1 MAAGARVSLA
11 GFRESPV
18 KNPFRSDWFRRF
30 LLPGFCFQSMI
41 IAGGYG
47 TGRELVD
54 FFLTKGVLGGLLGM
68 LVVTMPLWSIVCAL
82 TFEIARRAGSYD
94 YRTMTRELLGRWNWL
109 YEVVYLATMLVVV
122 SVVAAAGGEVVS
134 RSLGLP
140 YAVGVL
146 AIMVAVGWLVL
157 KGTTTVE
164 NFLSF
169 WSLALYAVYVLVLIA
184 AFRSFGPEIRMA
196 LGAGEVTRDWAL
208 GGAEYMAYNV
218 GTLPA
223 VLFCAHHLRT
233 RRDAVIAGALAG
245 PIGII
250 PAVLFFIAIAGL
262 GSGMMEET
270 VPSLTLLA
278 KIGSPLLLFG
288 FQVILFGTLIE
299 TATSLIHA
307 VNERV
312 ARAMEEGGREL
323 KVWLRPATSTV
334 VLLGAVLLAQA
345 GLEDLIGIGY
355 RILTYGFWVIFILP
369 LFWYGIRR
377 LR

>member
-1 MAAGARVSLA
+1 M
-11 GFRESPV
+11 
-18 KNPFRSDWFRRF
+18 KNPLRSGWFQRI
-30 LLPGFCFQSMI
+30 LLPGFVFQSMV

-54 FFLTKGVLGGLLGM
+54 FFLTKGVVGGLLGM
-68 LVVTMPLWSIVCAL
+68 LLVTTPLWSLVCAL
-82 TFEIARRAGSYD
+82 TFEIARRARTYD
-94 YRTMTRELLGRWNWL
+94 YRTFAHELLGRWKWL
-109 YEVVYLATMLVVV
+109 YEIVYLATMLVVV
-122 SVVAAAGGEVVS
+122 SVVAAAGGEIVS

-146 AIMVAVGWLVL
+146 AIMVAVGYLVL
-157 KGTTTVE
+157 QGTTAVE
-164 NFLSF
+164 NFLSV

-184 AFRSFGPEIRMA
+184 AFRSFGPEIRTA
-196 LGAGEVTRDWAL
+196 LAAGEVTSDWVL

-223 VLFCAHHLRT
+223 VLFCAHHLKT
-233 RRDAVIAGALAG
+233 RRDAVVAGILAG
-245 PIGII
+245 PIAIA

-262 GSGMMEET
+262 GSGMLEET

-278 KIGSPLLLFG
+278 RIGSPILLVA
-288 FQVILFGTLIE
+288 FQVVLFGTLIE

-323 KVWLRPATSTV
+323 KVWLRPATSTI
-334 VLLGAVLLAQA
+334 VLLAAVLLAQA
-345 GLEDLIGIGY
+345 GLEGLIGIGY
-355 RILTYGFWVIFILP
+355 RILTYAFWMVFILP
-369 LFWYGIRR
+369 LFWFGIRR
-377 LR
+377 WRRTD

>member
-1 MAAGARVSLA
+1 M
-11 GFRESPV
+11 
-18 KNPFRSDWFRRF
+18 KNPLRSNWFRRT

-47 TGRELVD
+47 TGRELVEY
-54 FFLTKGVLGGLLGM
+54 FLTKGVVGGLMGM
-68 LVVTMPLWSIVCAL
+68 LLVTVPLWSIVCAL
-82 TFEIARRAGSYD
+82 TFEIARRARAYD
-94 YRTMTRELLGRWNWL
+94 YRSFARELLGKGHWL
-109 YEVVYLATMLVVV
+109 YEVTYLAAMVVVV
-122 SVVAAAGGEVVS
+122 SVVAAAGGEIVS

-140 YAVGVL
+140 YALGVVG
-146 AIMVAVGWLVL
+146 IMVAVGWLVL
-157 KGTTTVE
+157 RGTSTVE

-169 WSLALYAVYVLVLIA
+169 WSIALYAVYAVVLFA
-184 AFRSFGPEIRMA
+184 AFRAFGPDIATAIRE
-196 LGAGEVTRDWAL
+196 GDITSDWAL

-223 VLFCAHHLRT
+223 VLFCCHHLRT
-233 RRDAVIAGALAG
+233 RRDAVVAGVLAG
-245 PIGII
+245 PIGIL

-262 GSGMMEET
+262 GSGMLDET

-278 KIGSPLLLFG
+278 QIGSPLLLAV

-307 VNERV
+307 FNERV
-312 ARAMEEGGREL
+312 ARAMEESGRSL
-323 KVWLRPATSTV
+323 KPWLRPVTSTI

-345 GLEDLIGIGY
+345 GLEGLIGIGY
-355 RILTYGFWVIFILP
+355 RILTYAFWAVFILP
-369 LFWYGIRR
+369 LLWFGIRR

>member
-1 MAAGARVSLA
+1 MR
-11 GFRESPV
+11 
-18 KNPFRSDWFRRF
+18 NPFRSDWFQRT

-54 FFLTKGVLGGLLGM
+54 FFLTKGVLGGLAGM
-68 LVVTMPLWSIVCAL
+68 LLVTVPLWSGVCAL
-82 TFEIARRAGSYD
+82 TFEVARRARAYD
-94 YRTMTRELLGRWNWL
+94 YRTFARALLGRGHWL
-109 YEVVYLATMLVVV
+109 YEVIYLASMVVVV
-122 SVVAAAGGEVVS
+122 SVVAAAGGEIVS

-140 YAVGVL
+140 YVVGVV
-146 AIMVAVGWLVL
+146 AIMAAVGWLVL
-157 KGTTTVE
+157 RGTAAVE

-169 WSLALYAVYVLVLIA
+169 WSFALYAVYLVLLVA
-184 AFRSFGPEIRMA
+184 AFRSFGPEIA
-196 LGAGEVTRDWAL
+196 AAVSDGEATRDWAL

-233 RRDAVIAGALAG
+233 RRDAVVAGLLAG

-262 GSGMMEET
+262 GPTMLEET

-278 KIGSPLLLFG
+278 AIGSPLLLFS

-307 VNERV
+307 FNERI
-312 ARAMEEGGREL
+312 ARSLEERGRRL
-323 KVWLRPATSTV
+323 DARLRPVTSTV
-334 VLLGAVLLAQA
+334 VLLAAVLLAQA
-345 GLEDLIGIGY
+345 GLENLIGIGY

-369 LFWYGIRR
+369 LFWWGLRR
-377 LR
+377 PPLRTTR

>member
-1 MAAGARVSLA
+1 M
-11 GFRESPV
+11 
-18 KNPFRSDWFRRF
+18 KNPLRSDWFQRT
-30 LLPGFCFQSMI
+30 LLPGFVFQSMV

-54 FFLTKGVLGGLLGM
+54 FFLSKGVVGGLLGM
-68 LVVTMPLWSIVCAL
+68 LLITVPLWSLVCAL
-82 TFEIARRAGSYD
+82 TFEVARRANAYD
-94 YRTMTRELLGRWNWL
+94 YRTFARELLGRWNWL
-109 YEVVYLATMLVVV
+109 YEVTYLAAMLVVV
-122 SVVAAAGGEVVS
+122 SVVAAAGGEIVS
-134 RSLGLP
+134 RSVGLP

-146 AIMVAVGWLVL
+146 VIMVAVGYLVL
-157 KGTTTVE
+157 RGTATVE
-164 NFLSF
+164 KFLSV
-169 WSLALYAVYVLVLIA
+169 WSIALYAVYIVVLIA
-184 AFRSFGPEIRMA
+184 AFRVFGPEIRTA
-196 LGAGEVTRDWAL
+196 LAAGEVTRDWAL

-223 VLFCAHHLRT
+223 LLFAAHHLKT
-233 RRDAVIAGALAG
+233 RRDAMVAGVLAG
-245 PIGII
+245 PIAII

-262 GSGMMEET
+262 GSGMLEET

-278 KIGSPLLLFG
+278 EIGSPFLLFA

-312 ARAMEEGGREL
+312 ARAMEEGGQEL
-323 KVWLRPATSTV
+323 KSWLRPATSTV
-334 VLLGAVLLAQA
+334 VLLGAVVLAQA

-355 RILTYGFWVIFILP
+355 RILTYAFWAVFILP
-369 LFWYGIRR
+369 LLWFGVRR

>member
-1 MAAGARVSLA
+1 M
-11 GFRESPV
+11 
-18 KNPFRSDWFRRF
+18 KNPLRSDWFQRT
-30 LLPGFCFQSMI
+30 LLPGFVFQSMV

-54 FFLTKGVLGGLLGM
+54 FFLSKGVVGGLLGM
-68 LVVTMPLWSIVCAL
+68 LLITVPLWSLVCAL
-82 TFEIARRAGSYD
+82 TFEVARRARAYD
-94 YRTMTRELLGRWNWL
+94 YRTFARELLGRWNRL
-109 YEVVYLATMLVVV
+109 YEVTYLAAMLVVV
-122 SVVAAAGGEVVS
+122 SVVAAAGGEIVA
-134 RSLGLP
+134 RSVGLP

-146 AIMVAVGWLVL
+146 VIMLAVGYLVL
-157 KGTTTVE
+157 RGTATVE

-169 WSLALYAVYVLVLIA
+169 WSLALYGVYIVVLIA
-184 AFRSFGPEIRMA
+184 AFRAFGPEIRSA
-196 LGAGEVTRDWAL
+196 LAAGEVTSDWAL

-223 VLFCAHHLRT
+223 LLFCAHHLRT
-233 RRDAVIAGALAG
+233 RRDAMVAGVLAG
-245 PIGII
+245 PIAII

-262 GSGMMEET
+262 GSGMLQET
-270 VPSLTLLA
+270 VPSLTLLGE
-278 KIGSPLLLFG
+278 IGSPLLLAV
-288 FQVILFGTLIE
+288 FQVVLFGTLIE

-323 KVWLRPATSTV
+323 KTWLRPATSTV

-355 RILTYGFWVIFILP
+355 RILTYAFWAVFILP
-369 LFWYGIRR
+369 LLWYGVRR
-377 LR
+377 LRS

>member
-1 MAAGARVSLA
+1 M
-11 GFRESPV
+11 
-18 KNPFRSDWFRRF
+18 KNPLRSNWFQRF

-68 LVVTMPLWSIVCAL
+68 LLVTMPLWSIVCAL
-82 TFEIARRAGSYD
+82 TFEVARRSGSYD
-94 YRTMTRELLGRWNWL
+94 YRTMTRELLGRGNWL
-109 YEVVYLATMLVVV
+109 YEVTYLAAMLVVV
-122 SVVAAAGGEVVS
+122 SVVAAAGGEIAS

-157 KGTTTVE
+157 KGTTTVV

-169 WSLALYAVYVLVLIA
+169 WSLALYAVYVVVLVA
-184 AFRSFGPEIRMA
+184 AFRSFGPEITA
-196 LGAGEVTRDWAL
+196 SLSQGEVTSDWAL

-233 RRDAVIAGALAG
+233 RRDAMVAGALAG

-262 GSGMMEET
+262 GSGMVEET

-312 ARAMEEGGREL
+312 ARAMEESGREL
-323 KVWLRPATSTV
+323 KTWLRPATSTV
-334 VLLGAVLLAQA
+334 VLLAAILLAQA

-355 RILTYGFWVIFILP
+355 RILTYAFWAIFILP
-369 LFWYGIRR
+369 LLWYGVRHLRR
-377 LR
+377 AD

>member
-1 MAAGARVSLA
+1 MT
-11 GFRESPV
+11 
-18 KNPFRSDWFRRF
+18 NPLRSDWFQRY
-30 LLPGFCFQSMI
+30 LLPGFCFQSMV

-68 LVVTMPLWSIVCAL
+68 LLITTPLWSIVCAL
-82 TFEIARRAGSYD
+82 TFEIARRAGSFD
-94 YRTMTRELLGRWNWL
+94 YRTMTRELLGRGNWL
-109 YEVVYLATMLVVV
+109 YEVIYLAAMLVVV
-122 SVVAAAGGEVVS
+122 SVVAAAGGEIVS

-146 AIMVAVGWLVL
+146 AIMVAVGYLVL
-157 KGTTTVE
+157 KGTSTVE

-169 WSLALYAVYVLVLIA
+169 WSMALYAVYIVVLIA
-184 AFRSFGPEIRMA
+184 AFRVFGPEIQAA
-196 LGAGEVTRDWAL
+196 LGAGEATSDWVL
-208 GGAEYMAYNV
+208 GGVEYMAYNV

-233 RRDAVIAGALAG
+233 RRDAMVAGMLAG
-245 PIGII
+245 PIAII

-262 GSGMMEET
+262 GSGMIEET

-278 KIGSPLLLFG
+278 EIGSPLLLFG
-288 FQVILFGTLIE
+288 FQVVLFGTLIE

-312 ARAMEEGGREL
+312 ARAMEEAGREL
-323 KVWLRPATSTV
+323 KTWLRPATSTV
-334 VLLGAVLLAQA
+334 VLLAAIVLAQA

-355 RILTYGFWVIFILP
+355 RILTYGFWVIFIIP
-369 LFWYGIRR
+369 LLWYGVRR

>member
-1 MAAGARVSLA
+1 M
-11 GFRESPV
+11 
-18 KNPFRSDWFRRF
+18 KNPLRSDWFQRT
-30 LLPGFCFQSMI
+30 LLPGFVFQSMV

-54 FFLTKGVLGGLLGM
+54 FFLTKGVVGGLLGM
-68 LVVTMPLWSIVCAL
+68 LLITVPLWSLVCAL
-82 TFEIARRAGSYD
+82 TFEISRRARAYD
-94 YRTMTRELLGRWNWL
+94 YRTFARELLGRGHRL
-109 YEVVYLATMLVVV
+109 YEITYLAAMLVVV
-122 SVVAAAGGEVVS
+122 SVVAAAGGEIVS

-140 YAVGVL
+140 YGVGVL
-146 AIMVAVGWLVL
+146 FIMVAVGYLVL
-157 KGTTTVE
+157 RGTATVE

-169 WSLALYAVYVLVLIA
+169 WSIALYAVYIVVLIA
-184 AFRSFGPEIRMA
+184 AFRTFGPEIRTA
-196 LGAGEVTRDWAL
+196 LTAGEVTSDWAL

-223 VLFCAHHLRT
+223 LLFCAHHLRT
-233 RRDAVIAGALAG
+233 RRDAMVAGALAG
-245 PIGII
+245 PIAII
-250 PAVLFFIAIAGL
+250 PAVFFFIAIAGL
-262 GSGMMEET
+262 GSGMLQET

-278 KIGSPLLLFG
+278 EIGSPFLLVA

-323 KVWLRPATSTV
+323 KSWLRPATSTI

-355 RILTYGFWVIFILP
+355 RILTYAFWAIFILP
-369 LFWYGIRR
+369 LLWFGIRR

>member
-1 MAAGARVSLA
+1 MR
-11 GFRESPV
+11 
-18 KNPFRSDWFRRF
+18 NPLRSDWFQRT
-30 LLPGFCFQSMI
+30 LLPGFVFQSMI

-68 LVVTMPLWSIVCAL
+68 LLITVPLWSVVCAL
-82 TFEIARRAGSYD
+82 TFEVARRARAYD
-94 YRTMTRELLGRWNWL
+94 YRSFARELLGRWNWL
-109 YEVVYLATMLVVV
+109 YEVTYLAAMLAVV
-122 SVVAAAGGEVVS
+122 SVVAAAGGEIAS

-140 YAVGVL
+140 YVLGVA

-157 KGTTTVE
+157 RGTAAVE

-169 WSLALYAVYVLVLIA
+169 WSFALYGVYAVVLIA
-184 AFRSFGPEIRMA
+184 SFRAFGPDIAAA
-196 LGAGEVTRDWAL
+196 LRDGVATSDWAL

-223 VLFCAHHLRT
+223 VLFCAHHLKT
-233 RRDAVIAGALAG
+233 RRDAVVAGVLAG
-245 PIGII
+245 PIGIV

-262 GSGMMEET
+262 GSGMLVET

-278 KIGSPLLLFG
+278 RLGSPLLLAG

-307 VNERV
+307 LNERV
-312 ARAMEEGGREL
+312 SHAMEEQGRAL
-323 KVWLRPATSTV
+323 KPWFRPVTSTV
-334 VLLGAVLLAQA
+334 VLLAAALLAQA

-355 RILTYGFWVIFILP
+355 RILTYAFWTVFILP
-369 LFWYGIRR
+369 LLWFAIRR
-377 LR
+377 RRR